1 MRIFVFLMHFV
12 PWIAS
17 SSANVEK
24 TIFLAPEAIEIPQDP
39 PNLDN
44 LHLKLLTPFQS
55 TLRTQLAAS
64 FPQPNSP
71 GTVSWF
77 LLDELQPGQRHEVRI
92 CWLATQP
99 TAFTLDTFP
108 LAEVFSTPELI
119 TSLASYS
126 ESHEESLTRSRKEPA
141 SKTSSLLLLRIIA
154 AADYY
159 TSNRTLMQSVP
170 PVNVDIILDP
180 FLLNILPKSLLPT
193 GLYLAVIAVVAWNLS
208 SYIWQLVSAIALLE
222 SDKKQQ

>member
-1 MRIFVFLMHFV
+1 MRISILFVYFV
-12 PWIAS
+12 LWIAS

-24 TIFLAPEAIEIPQDP
+24 GIFLAPEAIKIPQKP

-44 LHLKLLTPFQS
+44 LHLNVLTPSKS

-64 FPQPNSP
+64 FPQPDSL

-77 LLDELQPGQRHEVRI
+77 LLDELQQGQRHEVRI
-92 CWLATQP
+92 CWAATQP
-99 TAFTLDTFP
+99 TAFTLDTF
-108 LAEVFSTPELI
+108 LLSEVFSKPELI

-126 ESHEESLTRSRKEPA
+126 ESHEGFDTRSRKETA

-159 TSNRTLMQSVP
+159 TNNKTLMQVVP
-170 PVNVDIILDP
+170 PVNVHIILDP

-193 GLYLAVIAVVAWNLS
+193 GLYLAIIAVIAWILS
-208 SYIWQLVSAIALLE
+208 GYIWQIVSGIALSE
-222 SDKKQQ
+222 SDKKEQ